1 MPRSLGKMSVYKL
14 FNWRDRAANT
24 ILETV
29 QAFLELGEAVATRW
43 IQTRKGVMLLQMVP
57 DDNASGA
64 IYVFDRQRDDW
75 YMLSFEGCEDRFT
88 SELFD
93 RVFSEYKLFS
103 YVDQPGLLLSQMQLA
118 QCLTASPCPHT
129 THRTKSHSQP
139 GGIPCAYPL
148 AASARSQLVTPWPR
162 PPPFPASA
170 PNPTASPPTAN
181 PRLTSSTAGCASPT
195 SSEDTSNLVAAL
207 MAR

>member
-14 FNWRDRAANT
+14 FNWRDSAANT
-24 ILETV
+24 IQQTV

-57 DDNASGA
+57 DNNASGA

-103 YVDQPGLLLSQMQLA
+103 YVDQPGLLLSQIA
-118 QCLTASPCPHT
+118 TGNCLTFSPC
-129 THRTKSHSQP
+129 R
-139 GGIPCAYPL
+139 IPP
-148 AASARSQLVTPWPR
+148 T
-162 PPPFPASA
+162 A
-170 PNPTASPPTAN
+170 PNPIHNQEESHAPIRWPHPLARDSLRPGRGRRLSRPPHRTQHLRHQPQTRA
-181 PRLTSSTAGCASPT
+181 
-195 SSEDTSNLVAAL
+195 
-207 MAR
+207 